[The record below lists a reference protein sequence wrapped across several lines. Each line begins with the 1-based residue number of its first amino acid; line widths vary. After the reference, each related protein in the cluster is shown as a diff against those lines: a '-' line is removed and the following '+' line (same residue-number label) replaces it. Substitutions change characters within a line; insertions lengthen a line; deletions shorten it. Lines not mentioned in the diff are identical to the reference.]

1 MDNLGQHGRGI
12 ILLHDIHPST
22 AAAVPQLLAELKAKG
37 YKIVHLQST
46 APVETLAG
54 FGPLAKVAHVRAVHL
69 LRAVHLRTAH
79 CARVRAR
86 GGESP
91 TWMIW

>member
-1 MDNLGQHGRGI
+1 
-12 ILLHDIHPST
+12 
-22 AAAVPQLLAELKAKG
+22 VPQLLAELKAKG

-54 FGPLAKVAHVRAVHL
+54 FGPLAKVAQVRAVHL